1 MPLVSQ
7 KVTPP
12 KVYSNAWVAAKKEG
26 GEAETWKVKARAV
39 RSELLDYPLFMT
51 ALSMANLLSNRG
63 QQLSMVKCLSNTCV
77 QNRPGGSKRMAIRIT
92 QWHSSFCE
100 DANGASEIQ
109 STWETIAWDE
119 TRWIK
124 KTALLAGR
132 ESEPIACNTSTHF
145 MI

>member
-51 ALSMANLLSNRG
+51 ALSMANLLSNRC
-63 QQLSMVKCLSNTCV
+63 QQLSMVKCLSNTC
-77 QNRPGGSKRMAIRIT
+77 PKPP
-92 QWHSSFCE
+92 
-100 DANGASEIQ
+100 
-109 STWETIAWDE
+109 
-119 TRWIK
+119 RWIK
-124 KTALLAGR
+124 ANGHQDNPVAQQFLWRCQWCIRDSIDVGDNRVGWNALDQKTALLAGR
-132 ESEPIACNTSTHF
+132 EWEPIACNTSTHF